1 MCTLLV
7 ATRLWPGTPLLIAAN
22 RDEHLQRPAAPPS
35 ARRVGSRRIFAPTDL
50 RAGGTWMGL
59 NDAGVFVAIT
69 NRFTGEAQPAP
80 EEKQAVKAS
89 RGLLVEEALTQ
100 GDAAAASQHIAS
112 IEPCSYNG
120 FHLLC
125 ADVDSAWITW
135 SDTLNMYRHELQPGL
150 HVLTERSHG
159 AAPSQREAALRTLCR
174 DLELE
179 TSPPISQFEE
189 ALKAHRAHPI
199 ESTCVHLEDMGYGT
213 RSSSIVRFG
222 DEGPVSYR
230 HAGGPP
236 CRSSYE
242 DLSEAMIRGL
252 AAT

>member
-7 ATRLWPGTPLLIAAN
+7 ATRRWPGTPLLIAAN

-35 ARRVGSRRIFAPTDL
+35 SRRVGSRRIFAPTDL

-59 NDAGVFVAIT
+59 NDAGLFVAIT
-69 NRFTGEAQPAP
+69 NRFAGEAQPP

-89 RGLLVEEALTQ
+89 RGLLVEAALTQ
-100 GDAAAASQHIAS
+100 DEAAAASVRIAS
-112 IEPCSYNG
+112 IDPGAYNG

-125 ADVDSAWITW
+125 ADVDSAWVTW
-135 SDTLNMYRHELQPGL
+135 SDTLNIYRHELQPGL

-159 AAPSQREAALRTLCR
+159 AAPSQREEALRAKSR
-174 DLELE
+174 ELANE
-179 TSPPISQFEE
+179 ASPPISQLEE
-189 ALKAHRAHPI
+189 ALRAHREHPM
-199 ESTCVHLEDMGYGT
+199 ESTCVHLDDIGYGT

-230 HAGGPP
+230 YAGGPP
-236 CRSSYE
+236 CRTSYE
-242 DLSEAMIRGL
+242 DLSQAMVRGL
-252 AAT
+252 RSG